1 MYTILV
7 LIEIFKDMLVT
18 STREFRERQ
27 GQYLGRVAR
36 GEDLVLLSRK
46 FGSFKIIP
54 VTNDD
59 TIMSLAE
66 MNKKI
71 DNARQQYKKGNY
83 KVLTPE
89 LRKQLFSDL

>member
-1 MYTILV
+1 
-7 LIEIFKDMLVT
+7 MLVT

-54 VTNDD
+54 VVTKSKPRQGWAEAAKEMAQIGDD
-59 TIMSLAE
+59 ALLMPVVFE
-66 MNKKI
+66 
-71 DNARQQYKKGNY
+71 D
-83 KVLTPE
+83 E
-89 LRKQLFSDL
+89 DLSWWQWEEK